1 MKVDF
6 YKHPLSLK
14 NHLSFR
20 KIIRGDI
27 ITSGPIGTLVE
38 KKICNFLNVKNTILT
53 SSWTTGA
60 IITLLSLN
68 LKKNDEVILP
78 SMTFAATANV
88 VELLGA
94 KPIFVDTNKDTI
106 ITSYN
111 EVIKKITKKTKVIFP
126 VHLYGNM
133 FDTKKLHKYIKKKKL
148 KIDIIED
155 SAHSFE
161 STLKGDKS
169 GKWSKAAIFSF
180 YATKNITCGEG
191 GAIIT
196 NDIKFAKKIKE
207 LKNFGLNLTAL
218 ERYKSKRHND
228 VDMKNLGIKAHLS
241 DLLSFLLLPQIKDIK
256 KNLIL
261 RKKIYKRYV
270 NLLKDVKV
278 KIPKIPSGCSS
289 AFHIFVIGVEK
300 RKRNKIIDY
309 LKKKQIGCSLHYK
322 PLHKMTY
329 YKNKYNLKDKNF
341 PNTTEWGDSCIT
353 LPFHLKLTAK
363 EQIYVVQTLKNA
375 IRKIK

>member
-1 MKVDF
+1 MIF
-6 YKHPLSLK
+6 I
-14 NHLSFR
+14 SFR

-261 RKKIYKRYV
+261 RKKIYKRYI

-329 YKNKYNLKDKNF
+329 YKNKYNLIDKNF

-363 EQIYVVQTLKNA
+363 EQIYVVQTLKDA

>member
-38 KKICNFLNVKNTILT
+38 RKICNFLNVKNTILT

-261 RKKIYKRYV
+261 RKKIYKRYI

-329 YKNKYNLKDKNF
+329 YKNKYNLIDKNF

-363 EQIYVVQTLKNA
+363 EQIYVVQTLKDA

>member
-38 KKICNFLNVKNTILT
+38 RKICNFLNVKNTILT

-148 KIDIIED
+148 KIDIIEE

-261 RKKIYKRYV
+261 RKKIYKRYI

-329 YKNKYNLKDKNF
+329 YKNKYNLIDKNF

-363 EQIYVVQTLKNA
+363 EQIYVVQTLKDA

>member
-27 ITSGPIGTLVE
+27 ITSGPIGALVE
-38 KKICNFLNVKNTILT
+38 KKICNFLNVKSTILT

-94 KPIFVDTNKDTI
+94 KPIFVDINKDTI

-207 LKNFGLNLTAL
+207 LKNFGLTLTAL

-353 LPFHLKLTAK
+353 LPFHLKLTSK
-363 EQIYVVQTLKNA
+363 EQIYVVQTLKDA

>member
-261 RKKIYKRYV
+261 RKKIYKRYI

-329 YKNKYNLKDKNF
+329 YKNKYNLIDKNF

-363 EQIYVVQTLKNA
+363 EQIYVVQTLKDA

>member
-14 NHLSFR
+14 NHLSFK

-38 KKICNFLNVKNTILT
+38 KKICNFLNVRSTILT

-207 LKNFGLNLTAL
+207 LKNFGLTLTAL

-278 KIPKIPSGCSS
+278 KIPKIPSECSS

-363 EQIYVVQTLKNA
+363 EQIYVVQTLKDA

>member
-133 FDTKKLHKYIKKKKL
+133 FDTKKLHKYI
-148 KIDIIED
+148 
-155 SAHSFE
+155 
-161 STLKGDKS
+161 
-169 GKWSKAAIFSF
+169 
-180 YATKNITCGEG
+180 N
-191 GAIIT
+191 
-196 NDIKFAKKIKE
+196 
-207 LKNFGLNLTAL
+207 
-218 ERYKSKRHND
+218 
-228 VDMKNLGIKAHLS
+228 
-241 DLLSFLLLPQIKDIK
+241 
-256 KNLIL
+256 
-261 RKKIYKRYV
+261 
-270 NLLKDVKV
+270 
-278 KIPKIPSGCSS
+278 
-289 AFHIFVIGVEK
+289 
-300 RKRNKIIDY
+300 
-309 LKKKQIGCSLHYK
+309 
-322 PLHKMTY
+322 LHK
-329 YKNKYNLKDKNF
+329 
-341 PNTTEWGDSCIT
+341 
-353 LPFHLKLTAK
+353 LT
-363 EQIYVVQTLKNA
+363 
-375 IRKIK
+375 